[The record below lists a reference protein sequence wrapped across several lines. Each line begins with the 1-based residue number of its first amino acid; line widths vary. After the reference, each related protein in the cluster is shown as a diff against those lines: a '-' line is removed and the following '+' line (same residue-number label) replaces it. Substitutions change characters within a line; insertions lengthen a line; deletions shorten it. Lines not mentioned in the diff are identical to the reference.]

1 MKNDMIK
8 NVEKNI
14 EVIPATDESKVVNEQ
29 NSSFENETAEKR
41 KGRTSKKQKNS
52 IEDENNKNKS
62 DKKKKKQSELLQK
75 GQDETPQN
83 DNTENTSVEEII
95 TENESTPLEV
105 QNIEWYACDLKD
117 LIGKRPFKN
126 FQPYR
131 EANIELYK
139 NIGLYVDSMFPFL
152 LKTMGFN
159 YKNIPVCHSLILT
172 TRLAPLVVEKLLV
185 IEASGPATAKTSTLS
200 YLGDYALIVEEP
212 SRADLTGNKKFKTQ
226 TGLIKQYLIQIDEAG
241 NMIIPDEL
249 IGIIKAITSQDEYF
263 KSGTAKI
270 EITLSILFTGNPPK
284 EYFNSDGKTLNIDY
298 CIKNLRELSLS
309 LVEKFDYALLD
320 RAVVTPGFLLSP
332 IENDYILQ
340 SNKEIPKILF
350 KDNTP
355 DNIKIFE
362 HFSLNVHT
370 LWNTYVELRS
380 EDLFYISD
388 EIKNKAQDTTDRSI
402 TAINRLY
409 TAFKRMYDPSNSYSK
424 EKDLGLQELALT
436 YRNYANGNYQP
447 LNRGYIRYLLADI
460 AKMIIQKKEID
471 EIYVYEHRIL
481 LKPKDENKF
490 YKVTLDLDGQKEN
503 ELEYD
508 YYNSCSNEIKKFLSE
523 VFSLE
528 CNGNVLIQEY
538 FKPFSTSKALTSKIE
553 SASEKELKRV
563 KSEFHKLKSEHEQFK
578 ENVYNAFTKLIEQI
592 NYNAEN
598 MLLFHESN
606 FYKEEILSAL
616 TATPTSSSLGINLK
630 AELEKLFPY
639 SNIVDDIKNYDV
651 SLDNSL
657 KFINF
662 YRLNSE
668 NLRY

>member
-1 MKNDMIK
+1 MENNINLNNENMQLEQTETISTPNEEKLTKKRVRRPKKSQPEDSKEENIK
-8 NVEKNI
+8 NEITVSEK
-14 EVIPATDESKVVNEQ
+14 ETKVPE
-29 NSSFENETAEKR
+29 EE
-41 KGRTSKKQKNS
+41 
-52 IEDENNKNKS
+52 S
-62 DKKKKKQSELLQK
+62 DKIE
-75 GQDETPQN
+75 
-83 DNTENTSVEEII
+83 TSVS
-95 TENESTPLEV
+95 EN
-105 QNIEWYACDLKD
+105 QNIEWYACDLIA
-117 LIGKRPFKN
+117 LIGKRPFKK

-159 YKNIPVCHSLILT
+159 YKNIPVCNSLILT

-200 YLGDYALIVEEP
+200 YLGDYALIIEEP

-241 NMIIPDEL
+241 NMTIPDEL

-263 KSGTAKI
+263 KSGTDKTDI
-270 EITLSILFTGNPPK
+270 KLSIIFTGNPPK

-298 CIKNLRELSLS
+298 CTKNLRELSLS

-355 DNIKIFE
+355 DDIKIFE
-362 HFSLNVHT
+362 NFSLNVHT
-370 LWNTYVELRS
+370 LWNTYVKLRS

-388 EIKNKAQDTTDRSI
+388 EIKSKAQDTTERSI
-402 TAINRLY
+402 SAINRLY
-409 TAFKRMYDPSNSYSK
+409 TAFKRMYDPSNSYPK

-447 LNRGYIRYLLADI
+447 LNKGYIRYLLADI

-471 EIYVYEHRIL
+471 EIYVHKHRIL
-481 LKPKDENKF
+481 LKPKNECKL
-490 YKVTLDLDGQKEN
+490 YKVALDLEGQKEN
-503 ELEYD
+503 ELEYE
-508 YYNSCSNEIKKFLSE
+508 YFHSCSEKVRQFLPK
-523 VFSLE
+523 VFSFE
-528 CNGNVLIQEY
+528 CAKNVLVQEY
-538 FKPFSTSKALTSKIE
+538 FKPFSSSKALKEKIE
-553 SASEKELKRV
+553 SPLEKELK
-563 KSEFHKLKSEHEQFK
+563 KWKEEYLKTKAEYEQFK
-578 ENVYNAFTKLIEQI
+578 ENVRNAFIELVEQI
-592 NYNAEN
+592 KYNSEN
-598 MLLFHESN
+598 MLRYGEIN
-606 FYKEEILSAL
+606 FYENNIFSAL
-616 TATPTSSSLGINLK
+616 TIRSKSSAFNINLEV
-630 AELEKLFPY
+630 ELKKFFP
-639 SNIVDDIKNYDV
+639 SSDIIYYIKPYDV
-651 SLDNSL
+651 SLDNGL

-662 YRLNSE
+662 YNLHSE
-668 NLRY
+668 DLI